1 MGARSQPRNESRN
14 SPAQRAV
21 RSEGG
26 SDQRSGPRTSPA
38 RYGLS
43 KRGTVALVFTR
54 TGGQWAEEKKLVGTG
69 AVGKS
74 APSVALSADGKIVML
89 GASNDNGGLGAAWVF
104 TRGGG
109 YWTEDKNLAGTG
121 VAAKAAPSAPVNSS
135 IVMVD
140 RSVDRSSD
148 NADAGAAKVFI
159 RRGGSSH
166 PPELARTFAK

>member
-74 APSVALSADGKIVML
+74 APSVALSADGRVVML
-89 GASNDNGGLGAAWVF
+89 GASNDNGGVGAAWVF
-104 TRGGG
+104 ARSGGYWAQGKSVVGSGALEKPALVGQSDPNGGAKAPTLNTRRGGG
-109 YWTEDKNLAGTG
+109 FD
-121 VAAKAAPSAPVNSS
+121 SQ
-135 IVMVD
+135 
-140 RSVDRSSD
+140 
-148 NADAGAAKVFI
+148 
-159 RRGGSSH
+159 
-166 PPELARTFAK
+166 ELARSSAPS